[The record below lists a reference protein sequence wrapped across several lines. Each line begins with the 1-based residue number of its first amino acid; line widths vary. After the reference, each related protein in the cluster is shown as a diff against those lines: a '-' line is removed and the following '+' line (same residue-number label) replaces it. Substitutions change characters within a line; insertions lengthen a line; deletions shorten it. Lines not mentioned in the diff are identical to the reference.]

1 MLLLRFKTVMLMN
14 RLGISLLFLLVLV
27 KVQAG
32 TISGTIR
39 SAADLQP
46 LPFSAVLVKGST
58 KGVSA
63 NSKGF
68 YQLQLEPG
76 EYTLIG
82 QFIGYG
88 SVEQKIKV
96 GKDPLQ
102 IDFELTPRQYSLTDV
117 SVRSGGED
125 PAYAIV
131 RKAIEQREAHLH
143 EIQEFT
149 CNVYIKGQMQLRDYP
164 GKFFGQK
171 VDFEDGDT
179 SKRKMIFLSE
189 TMARY
194 SVKEPDQRKVEVLST
209 KVSGRSD
216 GFGLGSPQII
226 SFYDNIISVGSSLN
240 PRGFISPIADN
251 ALNYYRYRF
260 EGTYFEFGRE
270 VSRIKVTPKRTY
282 EPLFTGYIHISEND
296 WRIQSVDL
304 KLLKAQQLQLLDTLA
319 ITQQYVPA
327 GNYWVIKNQV
337 IYPAGKLLGF
347 DFFGNF
353 LQVYDGFDL
362 NPAFKPKY
370 FGNTVL
376 KYFDSS
382 NKKTAAYWDSI
393 RPLPLLTEEAMD
405 YRKKDSLE
413 QVRKDPRYLDSLDRI
428 RNKISVSGL
437 LFTGETI
444 SRQKKKLTIG
454 FPSLLQSFNYN
465 TVEGGVLHIV
475 PTIRKEFGG
484 RNTLSVAPDLRY
496 GFANNHFNPSL
507 AATLQFGNKYLQ
519 RISVAGGKKVLQFN
533 NANPVSGRINT
544 LYTLLAEY
552 NYQKLYEAAFFQ
564 ASYSSGIG
572 SGFNINAGV
581 EFQDRYPLEN
591 LPDMVSWKDH
601 ANRQFTPNF
610 PAELTPVNML
620 RHQAASLT
628 VGLSWRPG
636 SRYIEMPDRKINIG
650 SGWPLFTASITQG
663 IHGLLGS
670 DVDYTRWSAA
680 VSDELKLNLLGKL
693 NYRFSMGGF
702 LNAKQVFI
710 PDYQHFQGN
719 QTLLASAALNSFQ
732 LAPYYRYSN
741 SAGFSA
747 AGHVEYHLNGLISN
761 KIPGFRKL
769 NWFFVTGANA
779 LHISNGNNYLECF
792 FGLENILKVFR
803 VDFVQGFEKG
813 GARPTGFRIAAP
825 LFR

>member
-1 MLLLRFKTVMLMN
+1 MLMN
-14 RLGISLLFLLVLV
+14 RLSGTALLLLIML
-27 KVQAG
+27 KVNAG

-39 SAADLQP
+39 SAADRQP
-46 LPFSAVLVKGST
+46 LPFSSVLVKGST

-63 NSKGF
+63 NGKGF
-68 YQLQLEPG
+68 YQLQLDPG
-76 EYTLIG
+76 EYILIG

-96 GKDPLQ
+96 GREPQQ
-102 IDFELTPRQYSLTDV
+102 IDFELRPQQYSLNDV
-117 SVRSGGED
+117 AVRSGGED
-125 PAYAIV
+125 PAYAII
-131 RKAIEQREAHLH
+131 RKAIALRESHLR
-143 EIQEFT
+143 EIKQFA

-164 GKFFGQK
+164 GKLFGQK

-189 TMARY
+189 TVARY
-194 SVKEPDQRKVEVLST
+194 SVQEPDQRKVEVIST

-226 SFYDNIISVGSSLN
+226 SFYDNIINVGNSLN

-251 ALNYYRYRF
+251 ALNYYRYKF

-282 EPLFTGYIHISEND
+282 EPLFTGYIHITEND

-319 ITQQYVPA
+319 IKQNYVPA

-337 IYPAGKLLGF
+337 IYPAGKFLGF

-362 NPAFKPKY
+362 TPSFKPKY

-393 RPLPLLTEEAMD
+393 RPLPLLTEEARD
-405 YRKKDSLE
+405 YQKKDSLE

-428 RNKISVSGL
+428 RNKISLAGL
-437 LFTGETI
+437 LVTGETI

-465 TVEGGVLHIV
+465 TVEGGMLHFV
-475 PTIRKEFGG
+475 PTVRKELGG
-484 RNTLSVAPDLRY
+484 GNTLSVIPDFRY
-496 GFANNHFNPSL
+496 GFANRHFNPSL
-507 AATLQFGNKYLQ
+507 AASLQFGSKYLQ
-519 RISVAGGKKVLQFN
+519 RISVSGGRKVLQFN
-533 NANPVSGRINT
+533 NAGPVSDRINT
-544 LYTLLAEY
+544 LYTLLGEY

-572 SGFNINAGV
+572 NGFNISGSF
-581 EFQDRYPLEN
+581 EFQDRNPLEN
-591 LPDMVSWKDH
+591 LPDMVSWKNDP
-601 ANRQFTPNF
+601 NREFTPNY
-610 PAELTPVNML
+610 PTELTSVNML

-628 VGLSWRPG
+628 LGLSWRPG
-636 SRYIEMPDRKINIG
+636 SRYIEMPGRKINIG
-650 SGWPLFTASITQG
+650 SGWPLFTASMTQG
-663 IHGLLGS
+663 ISGLLGS
-670 DVDYTRWSAA
+670 DVEYTRWRAG
-680 VSDELKLNLLGKL
+680 VSDELNLKLLGKL
-693 NYRFSMGGF
+693 NYRLSVGGF
-702 LNAKQVFI
+702 LSAKQVFI
-710 PDYQHFQGN
+710 PDYQHFEGN
-719 QTLLASAALNSFQ
+719 QTLLASTALNSFQ

-741 SAGFSA
+741 SANFSA

-792 FGLENILKVFR
+792 FGVENILKVLR